1 LAQLFHRLL
10 STMAHSGSTMFCLT
24 GIRQNITGYMS
35 VDKAPKQLGSAA
47 WLRRAAGS
55 FYSGTVLTPK
65 KAPCNFHCKGR
76 IQFKWLHAVPPL
88 LQMIV
93 RTTNLPPS
101 FAYNGSCRA
110 VLEPLGD
117 GLHIASC
124 KTALSA
130 ASLCRKTGGSL
141 CCPLPSYCSRHR
153 FQVHHST
160 FFLKCKE
167 FLLRFFAAPLNGI
180 SNLCGK

>member
-1 LAQLFHRLL
+1 MAQLFHRLL
-10 STMAHSGSTMFCLT
+10 CTIAHSGSAMFCLT
-24 GIRQNITGYMS
+24 GIRQSITGHMS
-35 VDKAPKQLGSAA
+35 VDKAPKQTGSAS

-55 FYSGTVLTPK
+55 FHSGTVLTQKSPLQLSLQGTHK
-65 KAPCNFHCKGR
+65 
-76 IQFKWLHAVPPL
+76 IQMVTRGSTLVADDCPDNQSATF
-88 LQMIV
+88 I
-93 RTTNLPPS
+93 
-101 FAYNGSCRA
+101 AYNGSCRA